1 MKIACLGWGSLI
13 WRPQNLL
20 IQQKWFEDGPIIPVE
35 FCRES
40 KDKRITLVITENVR
54 PVRVLW
60 ALMSTENLE
69 KAIESLQIREG
80 IERKNKERLIGL
92 MKINEKPKSN
102 LKRTIL
108 RWLNEKDLD
117 VAIWTDLKPKFK
129 EQDRTPIIS
138 EVITHLTELNYE
150 DRLNAEEYI
159 RKAPK
164 QIDTDYRRQIEMK
177 LGWTKLD
184 S

>member
-20 IQQKWFEDGPIIPVE
+20 IQQKWFEDGPIIPIE

-60 ALMSTENLE
+60 SLMSTDNFEI
-69 KAIESLQIREG
+69 AIESLRLREG
-80 IERKNKERLIGL
+80 IDKKNKDSLIGQVSHSDTITENI
-92 MKINEKPKSN
+92 KKSIQ
-102 LKRTIL
+102 K
-108 RWLNEKDLD
+108 WLNEKDLD
-117 VAIWTDLKPKFK
+117 AAIWTDLKPKFK
-129 EQDRTPIIS
+129 GQDRTPTIG
-138 EVITHLTELNYE
+138 EVLKHLTELKYE

-164 QIDTDYRRQIEMK
+164 QIDTDYGREIEMR
-177 LGWTKLD
+177 LGWSKID